1 LSLCFKGGFLIK
13 KKTIMYSKRIVVTG
27 IGALTPIGNN
37 LDAYWEGLINGVSGA
52 DMITQFDAS
61 KFKTRFAC
69 EIKGF
74 DPEAFMEKKEA
85 RKLDRFSQIA
95 LVASDQAVA
104 DAGITK
110 DNVDHDRVG
119 VIFASGIGGLN
130 TFTDEVTNFVHG
142 DGTPRFSP
150 FFIPKMILDIAAG
163 QISMKHGFRG
173 PNFAVVSA
181 CASST
186 NAIIVAMDNL
196 KLGKADIIITGG
208 AEAVIGIA
216 GMAGFNAMKAMSE
229 RNDDPKTASRPYDKD
244 RDGFIMGEASGV
256 LVLEELEHAKRRG
269 AKIYCEVV
277 GGGATADAYHL
288 TAPHPEG
295 LGAKNVMNAALRDA
309 GMQAN
314 EIDYINTHGTST
326 PLGDIA
332 EAKAITA
339 VFGEHSYNLNISS
352 TKSMTGHCLGAAGVI
367 EAIACIQSVIH
378 DIIPPTINHFTDDPD
393 LDPRLNFTF
402 NKAQKR
408 LVNAALSNTFG
419 FGGHN
424 ACVIVKK
431 YKA

>member
-1 LSLCFKGGFLIK
+1 MQ
-13 KKTIMYSKRIVVTG
+13 TKRIVVTG
-27 IGALTPIGNN
+27 IGTLTPIGND
-37 LDAYWEGLINGVSGA
+37 LASYWENLVNGVSGA

-74 DPEAFMEKKEA
+74 DPVEFMDRKEA
-85 RKLDRFSQIA
+85 RKLDRFAQIA
-95 LVASDQAVA
+95 LVASDQAVT

-119 VIFASGIGGLN
+119 VIFASGIGGLT
-130 TFTDEVTNFVHG
+130 TFTEEVTNFVQG
-142 DGTPRFSP
+142 DGTPRFNP

-186 NAIIVAMDNL
+186 NAIVTAMDNI
-196 KLGKADIIITGG
+196 KLGKADIIVTGG
-208 AEAVIGIA
+208 AESVIGIA
-216 GMAGFNAMKAMSE
+216 GMGGFNAMKAMSE

-244 RDGFIMGEASGV
+244 RDGFIMGEAAGV
-256 LVLEELEHAKRRG
+256 LVLEELEHAQKRG

-288 TAPHPEG
+288 TAPHPDG
-295 LGAKNVMNAALRDA
+295 LGAKNVMIAALKDA
-309 GMQAN
+309 EMQPSD
-314 EIDYINTHGTST
+314 IDYINTHGTST

-332 EAKAITA
+332 ETKAITA
-339 VFGEHSYNLNISS
+339 VFGEHAYNLNISS

-367 EAIACIQSVIH
+367 EAIACIQAVVH
-378 DIIPPTINHFTDDPD
+378 DIIPPTINHFTDDPE
-393 LDPRLNFTF
+393 LDQGLNFTF
-402 NKAQKR
+402 NTAQKR
-408 LVNAALSNTFG
+408 TVNAALSNTFG

-431 YKA
+431 YKS

>member
-1 LSLCFKGGFLIK
+1 MQ
-13 KKTIMYSKRIVVTG
+13 TKRIVVTG
-27 IGALTPIGNN
+27 IGAITPIGNS
-37 LDAYWEGLINGVSGA
+37 LDAYWDSLINGVSGA

-74 DPEAFMEKKEA
+74 DPVEFMDRKEA
-85 RKLDRFSQIA
+85 RKLDRFAQIA
-95 LVASDQAVA
+95 LVASDQAVT

-119 VIFASGIGGLN
+119 VIFASGIGGLT
-130 TFTDEVTNFVHG
+130 TFTEEVTNFVQG
-142 DGTPRFSP
+142 DGTPRFNP

-186 NAIIVAMDNL
+186 NAIVTAMDNI
-196 KLGKADIIITGG
+196 KLGKADIIVTGG
-208 AEAVIGIA
+208 AESVIGIA
-216 GMAGFNAMKAMSE
+216 GMGGFNAMKAMSE

-244 RDGFIMGEASGV
+244 RDGFIMGEAAGV
-256 LVLEELEHAKRRG
+256 LVLEELEHAQKRG

-288 TAPHPEG
+288 TAPHPDG
-295 LGAKNVMNAALRDA
+295 LGAKNVMIAALKDA
-309 GMQAN
+309 EMQPSD
-314 EIDYINTHGTST
+314 IDYINTHGTST

-332 EAKAITA
+332 ETKAITA
-339 VFGEHSYNLNISS
+339 VFGEHAYNLNISS

-367 EAIACIQSVIH
+367 EAIACIQAVVH
-378 DIIPPTINHFTDDPD
+378 DIIPPTINHFTDDPE
-393 LDPRLNFTF
+393 LDQGLNFTF
-402 NKAQKR
+402 NTAQKR
-408 LVNAALSNTFG
+408 TVNAALSNTFG

>member
-1 LSLCFKGGFLIK
+1 MQ
-13 KKTIMYSKRIVVTG
+13 TKRIVVTG

-37 LDAYWEGLINGVSGA
+37 VETYWNNLINGVSGA

-74 DPEAFMEKKEA
+74 DPIEFMDRKEA
-85 RKLDRFSQIA
+85 RKLDRFAQIA
-95 LVASDQAVA
+95 LVASDQAVL

-119 VIFASGIGGLN
+119 VIFASGIGGLT
-130 TFTDEVTNFVHG
+130 TFTEEVTNFVHG
-142 DGTPRFSP
+142 DGTPRFNP

-173 PNFAVVSA
+173 PNYAVVSA

-186 NAIIVAMDNL
+186 NAIISAMDNL

-208 AEAVIGIA
+208 SESVIGIA
-216 GMAGFNAMKAMSE
+216 GMGGFNAMKAMSE

-256 LVLEELEHAKRRG
+256 LVLEELEHAIRRG

-295 LGAKNVMNAALRDA
+295 LGARNVMNAALKDA

-332 EAKAITA
+332 ESKAITE
-339 VFGEHSYNLNISS
+339 VFGEHAYHLNISS

-393 LDPRLNFTF
+393 LDSRLNFTF
-402 NKAQKR
+402 NKAEKR
-408 LVNAALSNTFG
+408 VVNAALSNTFG

>member
-1 LSLCFKGGFLIK
+1 MQ
-13 KKTIMYSKRIVVTG
+13 TKRIVVTG
-27 IGALTPIGNN
+27 IGALTPIGNELTTYWDN
-37 LDAYWEGLINGVSGA
+37 LLNGVSGA

-74 DPEAFMEKKEA
+74 DPEQFMDRKEA

-95 LVASDQAVA
+95 IVASDQAVI

-142 DGTPRFSP
+142 DGTPRFNP

-186 NAIIVAMDNL
+186 NAIVTSMDNI

-208 AEAVIGIA
+208 AESVIGIA
-216 GMAGFNAMKAMSE
+216 GMGGFNAMKAMSE

-256 LVLEELEHAKRRG
+256 LVLEELEHAVKRG

-288 TAPHPEG
+288 TAPHPDG
-295 LGAKNVMNAALRDA
+295 LGAKNVMIAALKDA
-309 GMQAN
+309 DMQPSD
-314 EIDYINTHGTST
+314 IDYINTHGTST

-332 EAKAITA
+332 ETKAITA
-339 VFGEHSYNLNISS
+339 VFGEHAYNLNISS

-367 EAIACIQSVIH
+367 EAIACIQAVVH
-378 DIIPPTINHFTDDPD
+378 DIIPPTINHFTDDPE
-393 LDPRLNFTF
+393 LDQRLNFTF
-402 NKAQKR
+402 NTAQKR
-408 LVNAALSNTFG
+408 IVNAALSNTFG

-431 YKA
+431 FKA